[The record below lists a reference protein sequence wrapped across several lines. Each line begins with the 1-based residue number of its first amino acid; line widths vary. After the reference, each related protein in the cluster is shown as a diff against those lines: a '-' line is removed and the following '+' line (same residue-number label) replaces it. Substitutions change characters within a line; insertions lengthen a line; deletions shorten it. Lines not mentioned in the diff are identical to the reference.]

1 MELTSRPFKN
11 LDQQIDIL
19 RQKGMLIENDDYAKN
34 VLSKIGYYT
43 LINGY
48 KGLFL
53 RKNDRGNII
62 NPHQY
67 INGTRI
73 EDIVSLYQFDKKLRA
88 ILYNGL
94 LSYETILNSE
104 LAYRFSEMFPVEYSY
119 LDINNFKHDSDNTVR
134 VLKTISSLTTKIE
147 QEAHKRGRNAIKH
160 YIDSHTCIP
169 LWVVTEFMTFGD
181 LNYFYLN
188 CKDELR
194 QKIARDF
201 TLKYRK
207 TNDLSQ
213 SNAIT
218 PEVIEHIN
226 HVTNMFRNA
235 VAHNEIT
242 YSKVINRG
250 PNLSSVRNILD
261 QYDLRLNSQPGVF
274 ELILSLRL
282 VLDQAEYVEI
292 ANAIKQLLRDGKEQF
307 NPDTMSNILNSM
319 HFPEEYEFWL

>member
-1 MELTSRPFKN
+1 
-11 LDQQIDIL
+11 
-19 RQKGMLIENDDYAKN
+19 
-34 VLSKIGYYT
+34 
-43 LINGY
+43 
-48 KGLFL
+48 
-53 RKNDRGNII
+53 
-62 NPHQY
+62 
-67 INGTRI
+67 
-73 EDIVSLYQFDKKLRA
+73 
-88 ILYNGL
+88 
-94 LSYETILNSE
+94 
-104 LAYRFSEMFPVEYSY
+104 
-119 LDINNFKHDSDNTVR
+119 
-134 VLKTISSLTTKIE
+134 
-147 QEAHKRGRNAIKH
+147 
-160 YIDSHTCIP
+160 
-169 LWVVTEFMTFGD
+169 MTFGD

-250 PNLSSVRNILD
+250 PNLSSVRNILG

-307 NPDTMSNILNSM
+307 TPDTMSNILNSM

>member
-1 MELTSRPFKN
+1 MELTSRPFRS

-19 RQKGMLIENDDYAKN
+19 REKGMLIDNEDYAKS

-48 KGLFL
+48 KNLFL
-53 RKNDRGNII
+53 RKNDRGNIVT
-62 NPHQY
+62 PHQY
-67 INGTRI
+67 INETKI
-73 EDIVSLYQFDKKLRA
+73 EDIVALYKFDKNLRA

-94 LSYETILNSE
+94 LSYETTLNSE
-104 LAYRFSEMFPVEYSY
+104 LAYRFSEMFPTAYSY

-134 VLKTISSLTTKIE
+134 ILKTISSLTTKIE
-147 QEAHKRGRNAIKH
+147 QEAHKRGNNAIKH
-160 YIDSHTCIP
+160 YINSHTCIP
-169 LWVVTEFMTFGD
+169 LWVLTEFMTFGD

-188 CKDELR
+188 CKDELKR
-194 QKIARDF
+194 QIAHDF

-207 TNDLSQ
+207 TNGLSQ
-213 SNAIT
+213 SNAIM

-226 HVTNMFRNA
+226 HVANMFRNA

-250 PNLSSVRNILD
+250 PNLSSVRNILG
-261 QYDLRLNSQPGVF
+261 QSDLRLNSQPGVF
-274 ELILSLRL
+274 ELMISLRL
-282 VLDQAEYVEI
+282 VLDQSEYIEI
-292 ANAIKQLLRDGKEQF
+292 ANAIKQLLKVGKSQF
-307 NPDTMSNILNSM
+307 DPSTLSNILKSM